1 MSTLRRL
8 PSLNALRAF
17 EATARLRSVG
27 AAAAELHVTHGA
39 VSRQVRLLEQELG
52 LPLLQR
58 DGRGIRPT
66 AAGTRLCEAA
76 GSAFAQV
83 HEAVAELRRPA
94 RPAALVLGCPG
105 SILARWMI
113 PRLQALQRDL
123 PALTLHLSA
132 HEGDF
137 AADLDGLDAALLLG
151 QAPWPADWQVRV
163 LAPERIGPVLS
174 PALPQAAALATA
186 APAAL
191 QGLPLLH
198 TASRPQAWP
207 AWAEAQGLA
216 PAHLRYGTGFEHLYY
231 LLEAA
236 LAGIGVAIAPQPL
249 VADDL
254 ANGRLLAPWGFVD
267 TGGQW
272 ALCTRREVQD
282 GRVEALAQW
291 LTQELQR

>member
-1 MSTLRRL
+1 
-8 PSLNALRAF
+8 
-17 EATARLRSVG
+17 
-27 AAAAELHVTHGA
+27 
-39 VSRQVRLLEQELG
+39 
-52 LPLLQR
+52 
-58 DGRGIRPT
+58 
-66 AAGTRLCEAA
+66 
-76 GSAFAQV
+76 
-83 HEAVAELRRPA
+83 VAELRRPP
-94 RPAALVLGCPG
+94 RRAALVLGCPG

-132 HEGDF
+132 HEGAF

-151 QAPWPADWQVRV
+151 EAPWPANWRVHV

-174 PALPQAAALATA
+174 PALPQAAALAAGT
-186 APAAL
+186 PAAL
-191 QGLPLLH
+191 LRQPLLR

-207 AWAEAQGLA
+207 AWAQRQGVD
-216 PAHLRYGTGFEHLYY
+216 PATLRYGTGFEHLYY

-254 ANGRLLAPWGFVD
+254 ASGRLLAPWGFAD

-272 ALCTRREVQD
+272 ALCTRREQQD
-282 GRVEALAQW
+282 PRVEALAGW
-291 LTQELQR
+291 LAGELRQDRG

>member
-1 MSTLRRL
+1 MFNLRRL

-17 EATARLRSVG
+17 EAAARLRSVG
-27 AAAAELHVTHGA
+27 GAAAELHVTHGA
-39 VSRQVRLLEQELG
+39 VSRQIRLLEEELG
-52 LPLLQR
+52 LALLQR
-58 DGRGIRPT
+58 EGRGIRPT
-66 AAGTRLCEAA
+66 AAGERLREAT
-76 GSAFAQV
+76 GGAFAQLRD
-83 HEAVAELRRPA
+83 AVAELRRPA
-94 RPAALVLGCPG
+94 RPSALVLGCPG

-132 HEGDF
+132 HEGEF
-137 AADLDGLDAALLLG
+137 GADLDGLDAALLLG
-151 QAPWPADWQVRV
+151 QAPWPDGWRVHV

-174 PALPQAAALATA
+174 PVLPQAQALAAGPAAALL
-186 APAAL
+186 L
-191 QGLPLLH
+191 QPLLH

-207 AWAEAQGLA
+207 AWAQAHGVD
-216 PAHLRYGTGFEHLYY
+216 PAKLRYGTGFEHLYY

-254 ANGRLLAPWGFVD
+254 ASGRLLAPWGFAE

-272 ALCTRREVQD
+272 ALCAPGGREDPRIV
-282 GRVEALAQW
+282 ALAAW
-291 LTQELQR
+291 LRTQLR